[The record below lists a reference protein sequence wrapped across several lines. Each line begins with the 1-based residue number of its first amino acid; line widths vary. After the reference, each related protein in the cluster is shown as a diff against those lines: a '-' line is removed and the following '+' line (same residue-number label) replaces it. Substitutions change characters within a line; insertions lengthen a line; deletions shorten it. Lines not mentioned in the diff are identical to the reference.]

1 MSRSV
6 GWVSTPSDIVK
17 NSINKAKRQSFYI
30 IRELG
35 PTSFTIKDATSV
47 REQQAE
53 GTGGSSAKRVYKV
66 TLGSVHSCTCL
77 AFRQEKALCRH
88 ICWLILKKFR
98 IPVSHP
104 FVYQGMKYQI
114 QHIHVSITH

>member
-1 MSRSV
+1 M

-17 NSINKAKRQSFYI
+17 NSIEKAQRQSFYI

-53 GTGGSSAKRVYKV
+53 GGGGSSAKRVYKV
-66 TLGSVHSCTCL
+66 TLGAQHSCTCTPY
-77 AFRQEKALCRH
+77 RNEKALCRH

-98 IPVSHP
+98 IPSTHP
-104 FVYQGMKYQI
+104 FAYQGRKSHRKI
-114 QHIHVSITH
+114 KT